1 MTDIRSSIPRA
12 DVIILGAGLVGCA
25 LALALARGGVTSI
38 LVDPADPQA
47 IYGATSDGRAS
58 AVSSSTWRMFDALG
72 LNDRFA
78 PHASPIE
85 RIEVGEQ
92 GAQGLLVFQPDLAN
106 DGPLGMMVENRTL
119 RVGLREA
126 AAAAEGVTL
135 LMPAKADAVVRD
147 ADGVSVT
154 LADGRRIAGALLVGA
169 EGRRSPTRDD
179 AGIAVARWSYDHVAI
194 VGMLDHSVDH
204 RNIAH
209 ELFYTAGPFALLPM
223 QGGHRSALVWTV
235 SEADAPAMLTLSPR
249 AFLAEADKRMQGL
262 LGTLSLVG
270 PLSSYPLGFHHAA
283 HIVAARLAL
292 VGDAAHG
299 IHPIAGQGVNLGF
312 RDAAALAEVLVEGVR
327 LGLDPGDAQL
337 LQRYERWRGLDTFT
351 VAAATDGL
359 TRLFGVPGRAASRV
373 RRLGI
378 GIVERVPP
386 LKDFFMAEARG
397 ESGALPRLLAG
408 QAI

>member
-1 MTDIRSSIPRA
+1 
-12 DVIILGAGLVGCA
+12 
-25 LALALARGGVTSI
+25 
-38 LVDPADPQA
+38 
-47 IYGATSDGRAS
+47 
-58 AVSSSTWRMFDALG
+58 
-72 LNDRFA
+72 
-78 PHASPIE
+78 
-85 RIEVGEQ
+85 
-92 GAQGLLVFQPDLAN
+92 
-106 DGPLGMMVENRTL
+106 MVENRTL

-126 AAAAEGVTL
+126 ATAAEGVTL
-135 LMPAKADAVVRD
+135 LMPAKARSAERD
-147 ADGVSVT
+147 ADGVRVT
-154 LADGRRIAGALLVGA
+154 LDDGRRIAGALLVGA

-179 AGIAVARWSYDHVAI
+179 AGIAVARWDYDHVAI
-194 VGMLDHSVDH
+194 VGMLDHSEDH
-204 RNIAH
+204 RNVAH

-223 QGGHRSALVWTV
+223 QGGRRSALVWTV

-249 AFLAEADKRMQGL
+249 AFLAEADKRMKGM

-283 HIVAARLAL
+283 HITAERLAL

-312 RDAAALAEVLVEGVR
+312 RDAAALAEVLIDGAR

-337 LQRYERWRGLDTFT
+337 LQRYDRWRGLDTFT

-359 TRLFGVPGRAASRV
+359 TRLFGVPGRTASKV
-373 RRLGI
+373 RRFGI

-386 LKDFFMAEARG
+386 LKEFFMAEARG
-397 ESGALPRLLAG
+397 ESGALPKLLAG